1 MPKNGCGRAM
11 TYGLVLFCGMAVASL
26 TIAQTAPSAPAP
38 AAQSSA
44 PAPTTTSNILPG
56 LDRLQSAASQANLD
70 IAHMRIEKWKAD
82 GASKQQAQSNADSL
96 QRNLSTALPGLIAN
110 FRAMPQDLGSGFKL
124 YRNLNALYDV
134 LASFTEAAGAF
145 GPKND
150 YEALAQQGAVIDS
163 VRRDL
168 ADYLERLTASTEAE
182 LNQLRGQVRAM
193 QQAAAAAPPKK
204 VVVDDNEPPKKKTP
218 HKKKPATTPAKESP
232 SGTPAPPSAKS
243 Q

>member
-1 MPKNGCGRAM
+1 MKYA
-11 TYGLVLFCGMAVASL
+11 LVLFCGMAVASL
-26 TIAQTAPSAPAP
+26 TIAQTAPSVSAP
-38 AAQSSA
+38 AAQSTA
-44 PAPTTTSNILPG
+44 PAPTTRSNILPG

-82 GASKQQAQSNADSL
+82 SASKQQAQSNADSL

-110 FRAMPQDLGSGFKL
+110 FRATPQDLASGFKL

-163 VRRDL
+163 VRHDL
-168 ADYLERLTASTEAE
+168 ADHLERLTASTEAE
-182 LNQLRGQVRAM
+182 LNQLRTQVRAM

-204 VVVDDNEPPKKKTP
+204 VVVDDNEPAKKKTP
-218 HKKKPATTPAKESP
+218 RKKKPATTPASTAGESTP
-232 SGTPAPPSAKS
+232 GTPAPPSAKS

>member
-1 MPKNGCGRAM
+1 MKYA
-11 TYGLVLFCGMAVASL
+11 LVLFCGMAVASL

-38 AAQSSA
+38 AAQSAA
-44 PAPTTTSNILPG
+44 PATTTTSNILPG
-56 LDRLQSAASQANLD
+56 LDRVQSAASQANHD

-82 GASKQQAQSNADSL
+82 SASKQQAQSNADSL
-96 QRNLSTALPGLIAN
+96 QRNLSTALPGLIAS

-168 ADYLERLTASTEAE
+168 ADYLERLTASTEA
-182 LNQLRGQVRAM
+182 
-193 QQAAAAAPPKK
+193 
-204 VVVDDNEPPKKKTP
+204 
-218 HKKKPATTPAKESP
+218 
-232 SGTPAPPSAKS
+232 
-243 Q
+243 